1 VPPAAPAAS
10 PNAWALNDE
19 AIQNLGYMQMKKTLD
34 AARVLAERMYGERP
48 SYTYYIGGSQGGREG
63 LTVAQRYP
71 DDYDGVVA
79 TVPILNFSTL
89 MLAPE
94 LIRIQEKPLVN
105 WVPPAK
111 VNAIRGEFMRQCDNL
126 DGLVDGLINNYLG
139 CRAVFDVNQGTPGR
153 DPWAAKRCT
162 GNVDPD
168 PANTTETAC
177 LTSGQ
182 IETLEFIYTPYPF
195 ATPLAHGVTS
205 FGMWLPTMDP
215 GGSGLLIPARYRGQE
230 GAAPDAPTHSHLGIV
245 GVTGFL
251 MQDLAANPLDYVEG
265 GPLNARRQEISR
277 WLDATDPDLSP
288 FARSGGKMIV
298 AIGTDDSLAS
308 TGAQVDYYQ
317 SVIDRMGRSSVDTF
331 ARFYVVPEGGH
342 GLSGNYYRTNGAGE
356 AVEVRPIPNQ
366 IDRLALIMRW
376 VEEGIAPGMSEVVTS
391 ANASLPLCSYPTYPM
406 FVGGPVTEAS
416 SYTCASP

>member
-1 VPPAAPAAS
+1 
-10 PNAWALNDE
+10 
-19 AIQNLGYMQMKKTLD
+19 
-34 AARVLAERMYGERP
+34 
-48 SYTYYIGGSQGGREG
+48 
-63 LTVAQRYP
+63 
-71 DDYDGVVA
+71 
-79 TVPILNFSTL
+79 
-89 MLAPE
+89 
-94 LIRIQEKPLVN
+94 
-105 WVPPAK
+105 
-111 VNAIRGEFMRQCDNL
+111 
-126 DGLVDGLINNYLG
+126 
-139 CRAVFDVNQGTPGR
+139 
-153 DPWAAKRCT
+153 
-162 GNVDPD
+162 VDPD